1 MKLQVWVWIGIQK
14 LVASFPIQIWI
25 QIWENV
31 KRISKAKLI
40 NQEWHLVDY
49 VIIDSMVPLDDG
61 LIIK

>member
-14 LVASFPIQIWI
+14 LVASFPIWIWI
-25 QIWENV
+25 QIWENI
-31 KRISKAKLI
+31 KRISKVKLI
-40 NQEWHLVDY
+40 NQEWHLVNY